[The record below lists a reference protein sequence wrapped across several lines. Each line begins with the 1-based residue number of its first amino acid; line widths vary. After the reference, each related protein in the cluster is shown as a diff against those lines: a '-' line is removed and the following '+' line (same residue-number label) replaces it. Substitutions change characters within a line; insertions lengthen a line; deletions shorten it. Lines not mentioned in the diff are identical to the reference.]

1 MFIAKVIFKKIGEE
15 EKLAGVSGRLLAG
28 ARSRPLIPMEKGETG
43 DLVLLHRNEAGFY
56 TTNIPRR
63 FTFSE
68 EDTWG
73 YGGTGPSCLAANI
86 LFHFLRDEKKVE
98 EKASL
103 FVEEVLMGLP
113 MDESC
118 IIYGE
123 FIEAWIKSKQ

>member
-1 MFIAKVIFKKIGEE
+1 MFIAKVIFKRIGNE
-15 EKLAGVSGRLLAG
+15 EKLAGVSGRLLCG
-28 ARSRPLIPMEKGETG
+28 PRKKPIIPLEKGETG
-43 DLVLLHRNEAGFY
+43 DLILLHRNEAGFY

-68 EDTWG
+68 EDAWG
-73 YGGTGPSCLAANI
+73 YGGTGSRCLAANI

-103 FVEEVLMGLP
+103 LVEEVLMALP

-118 IIYGE
+118 IIYAE